1 MGLFDGWRRKKKKPV
16 ATVQLAE
23 PAKPAEVK
31 TVTVESEPDTKTES
45 TDVVSLVAE
54 YERLVQRRE
63 ELQNER
69 RELTATLDRG
79 EIDPDEFRKELMNRI
94 QEAATVSE
102 TLRITASKLT
112 SLGYRGVLH

>member
-1 MGLFDGWRRKKKKPV
+1 MGLFDGWRRKKKTPN
-16 ATVQLAE
+16 TPVQL
-23 PAKPAEVK
+23 
-31 TVTVESEPDTKTES
+31 TES
-45 TDVVSLVAE
+45 TTHENDEIDTSEAGADSEESDVVTLVAE

-63 ELQNER
+63 ILQVER

-94 QEAATVSE
+94 QEAAVVSE
-102 TLRITASKLT
+102 NLRVTTTKLT

>member
-1 MGLFDGWRRKKKKPV
+1 MGLFDGWRRKQKKKT
-16 ATVQLAE
+16 TVQLKE
-23 PAKPAEVK
+23 PAKLKTDEVSSGEEDNA
-31 TVTVESEPDTKTES
+31 TEPQ
-45 TDVVSLVAE
+45 DVATLVAE

-63 ELQNER
+63 ELQVER

-79 EIDPDEFRKELMNRI
+79 EIDPDEFRKELMDRI

-102 TLRITASKLT
+102 NLRTTARKLT

>member
-1 MGLFDGWRRKKKKPV
+1 MGLFDGWRRKQKKK
-16 ATVQLAE
+16 ATVQLKE
-23 PAKPAEVK
+23 PVKPKTEVSSSGD
-31 TVTVESEPDTKTES
+31 VESKAES
-45 TDVVSLVAE
+45 EDVVSLVAE

-63 ELQNER
+63 ELQVER

-102 TLRITASKLT
+102 NLRATATKLT
-112 SLGYRGVLH
+112 TLGYRGVLH